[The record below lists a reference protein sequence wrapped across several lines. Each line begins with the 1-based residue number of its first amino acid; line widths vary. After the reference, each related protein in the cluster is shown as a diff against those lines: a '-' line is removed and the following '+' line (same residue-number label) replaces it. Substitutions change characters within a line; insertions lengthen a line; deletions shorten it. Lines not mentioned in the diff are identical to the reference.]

1 MNQNKLFQQTRL
13 RLALWYALVMAL
25 ILSLY
30 GFGIYRAISHAH
42 WMTLDPSEN
51 SQANIYKALRPV
63 LADSLSTKKSVFDIV
78 TDSLEQKNT

>member
-25 ILSLY
+25 ILSLC

-42 WMTLDPSEN
+42 WMTLDRELKLLY
-51 SQANIYKALRPV
+51 ICGKLV
-63 LADSLSTKKSVFDIV
+63 EKLSYFSTR
-78 TDSLEQKNT
+78 